1 MYCLFS
7 CFHVHAR
14 FDFSIHNFDC
24 SDIMTD
30 AAPPPYPGNPT
41 KGPGKVISLGF
52 FVIISFTDPCILDN
66 TLDNWGKKCTCLAF
80 SETREKKTYQTEI
93 TWKYILRGK
102 IKRLNNYM
110 VETIVRVCI

>member
-1 MYCLFS
+1 MIQQLTVIVETRKSINTGCTV

-41 KGPGKVISLGF
+41 KGPGKVIGLGF
-52 FVIISFTDPCILDN
+52 FVIILFTDPCILDN
-66 TLDNWGKKCTCLAF
+66 TLDN
-80 SETREKKTYQTEI
+80 
-93 TWKYILRGK
+93 
-102 IKRLNNYM
+102 
-110 VETIVRVCI
+110 